1 LERIKMYP
9 PELKYNHEHTWLKLE
24 GDNLGRV
31 GITDSAQEQLK
42 TVVFV
47 ELPDLGTEVSYLE
60 PFGLIESVKA
70 TNDLYSPASGEVVEV
85 NPDLTNE
92 PGLVNQDPYGKGWM
106 IVIRLSNPADLDLLV
121 SAETYQA
128 TIGGKAA
135 Q

>member
-1 LERIKMYP
+1 MYP

-31 GITDSAQEQLK
+31 GITDFAQEQLK

-47 ELPDLGTEVSYLE
+47 ELPDVGTVVSYLE

-70 TNDLYSPASGEVVEV
+70 TNDLYSPANGEVVEV